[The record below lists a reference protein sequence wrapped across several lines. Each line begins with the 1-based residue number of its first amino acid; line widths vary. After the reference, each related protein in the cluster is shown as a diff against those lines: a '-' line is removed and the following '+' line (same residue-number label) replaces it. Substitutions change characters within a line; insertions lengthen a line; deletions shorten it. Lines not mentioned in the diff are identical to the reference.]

1 VEIQELLP
9 HREPFLFVDEII
21 ELIPREYSKV
31 LKHVREDEF
40 WVKGHFPEGAVF
52 PGALMME
59 TMAQGGGIM
68 LSTGGGHNKNEHN
81 AYLSR
86 VDNLKFICK
95 VIPGDTVIVEG
106 KFVEKIADFI
116 KVKVKASVHGK
127 KVAEAMITYIVL
139 QKI

>member
-1 VEIQELLP
+1 
-9 HREPFLFVDEII
+9 
-21 ELIPREYSKV
+21 
-31 LKHVREDEF
+31 
-40 WVKGHFPEGAVF
+40 
-52 PGALMME
+52 
-59 TMAQGGGIM
+59 M

-81 AYLSR
+81 ACLSR

-139 QKI
+139 KKI